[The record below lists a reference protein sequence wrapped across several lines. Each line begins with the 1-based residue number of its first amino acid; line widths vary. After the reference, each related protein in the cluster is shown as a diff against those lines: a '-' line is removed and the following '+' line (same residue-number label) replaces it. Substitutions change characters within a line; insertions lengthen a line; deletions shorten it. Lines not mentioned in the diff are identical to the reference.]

1 MSDDNIAPYSLHP
14 LLPQEAQDQAE
25 IEPVVTLHI
34 GFLLMPEYTLSTFSN
49 AIGILRMANRLSGR
63 ELYRWSIYSLDGDP
77 VTSSCGLEIQIYG
90 ALKSA
95 TDVKI
100 LLVCGGYHIRQYCTK
115 LLTDALRG
123 FAKKKIP
130 LGGLCTGSYALATAG
145 LLDGYRC
152 TIHWENL
159 ASMREEFPK
168 LQLSSKLFAID
179 RDRYTCSGGI
189 SSIDLMLSLIASIH
203 GHQLVQQI
211 SEQFSCDRV
220 RTEKDA
226 QRAPLQYLIGAS
238 QPRLVDAVTLMESN
252 TEEPLTLDEVANYV
266 GISRRQ
272 LERLFNRYLHC
283 APSRYYL
290 ELRLSRARLLLLQT
304 SIPVIDVAISCG
316 FSTAPHFSRCY
327 SDLYGIPPS
336 NERRMRS

>member
-1 MSDDNIAPYSLHP
+1 MSDDIPVGHNES
-14 LLPQEAQDQAE
+14 
-25 IEPVVTLHI
+25 VVTLHI
-34 GFLLMPEYTLSTFSN
+34 GFLLMPEYTLTTFSN
-49 AIGILRMANRLSGR
+49 AVGMLRMANRLSGR
-63 ELYRWSIYSLDGDP
+63 ELYRWSTFGLTGEP
-77 VTSSCGLEIQIYG
+77 LVSSDGLEIRLNG
-90 ALKSA
+90 SLDSA

-100 LLVCGGYHIRQYCTK
+100 LFVCGGYNIKQHCNR
-115 LLTDALRG
+115 LLLDRLRG
-123 FAKKKIP
+123 FAKNKIP
-130 LGGLCTGSYALATAG
+130 LGGLCTGSYALALAG

-168 LQLSSKLFAID
+168 LQLSSNLFTID

-189 SSIDLMLSLIASIH
+189 SSIDLMLNLIASIH

-211 SEQFSCDRV
+211 SEQFACDRV

-252 TEEPLTLDEVANYV
+252 TEEPLTLDEVAKYV

-304 SIPVIDVAISCG
+304 SIPVIDIAISCG
-316 FSTAPHFSRCY
+316 FPTAPHFSRCY
-327 SDLYGIPPS
+327 SDLYGKPPS
-336 NERRMRS
+336 NERYVRA

>member
-1 MSDDNIAPYSLHP
+1 MSEVVAPESVDP
-14 LLPQEAQDQAE
+14 P
-25 IEPVVTLHI
+25 VTLHI
-34 GFLLMPEYTLSTFSN
+34 GFLLMPEYTLSTFAN
-49 AIGILRMANRLSGR
+49 AIGILRLANRLTDR
-63 ELYRWSIYSLDGDP
+63 ALYRWSIYSVDGEA
-77 VTSSCGLEIQIYG
+77 VVSSAGLEMKVDGRLDPEQ
-90 ALKSA
+90 SMH
-95 TDVKI
+95 I
-100 LLVCGGYHIRQYCTK
+100 LMVCGGYRIKDHCNK
-115 LLTDALRG
+115 HVSDALRRL
-123 FAKKKIP
+123 AKNKIA
-130 LGGLCTGSYALATAG
+130 LGALCTGSYVLAAAG
-145 LLDGYRC
+145 LLNGYRC

-159 ASMREEFPK
+159 ASMREEFPS
-168 LQLSSKLFAID
+168 LQICSSLFVID

-189 SSIDLMLSLIASIH
+189 SSIDLMLNLVASIH

-211 SEQFSCDRV
+211 SDQFTCDRV

-238 QPRLVDAVTLMESN
+238 QPRLVDAVSLMESN
-252 TEEPLTLDEVANYV
+252 IEEPLTLDEVADYV

-316 FSTAPHFSRCY
+316 FSTAPHFSKCY
-327 SDLYGIPPS
+327 SDLYGKPPS
-336 NERRMRS
+336 NERRVLS

>member
-1 MSDDNIAPYSLHP
+1 MSDDISVE
-14 LLPQEAQDQAE
+14 QV
-25 IEPVVTLHI
+25 EPVVTLNI
-34 GFLLMPEYTLSTFSN
+34 GFLLMPEFTLSTFAN
-49 AIGILRMANRLSGR
+49 AVGILRMANRISGR
-63 ELYRWSIYSLDGDP
+63 ELYRWSTYSLTGEA
-77 VTSSCGLEIQIYG
+77 VLSSSGLEIRPDG
-90 ALKSA
+90 ALDIA
-95 TDVKI
+95 TELKI
-100 LLVCGGYHIRQYCTK
+100 LMVCGGYNIKEYCTK
-115 LLTDALRG
+115 IVSDRLRA
-123 FAKKKIP
+123 FAKSKIP
-130 LGGLCTGSYALATAG
+130 LGALCTGTYALAKAG

-168 LQLSSKLFAID
+168 LQLSSNLFAID

-189 SSIDLMLSLIASIH
+189 SSIDLMLNLIASIH
-203 GHQLVQQI
+203 GHLLVQQI
-211 SEQFSCDRV
+211 SEQFTCDRV

-226 QRAPLQYLIGAS
+226 QRAPLRYLIGAS

-252 TEEPLTLDEVANYV
+252 VEEPLTLDEVSNYV

-327 SDLYGIPPS
+327 SELYGKPPS
-336 NERRMRS
+336 NERRALG